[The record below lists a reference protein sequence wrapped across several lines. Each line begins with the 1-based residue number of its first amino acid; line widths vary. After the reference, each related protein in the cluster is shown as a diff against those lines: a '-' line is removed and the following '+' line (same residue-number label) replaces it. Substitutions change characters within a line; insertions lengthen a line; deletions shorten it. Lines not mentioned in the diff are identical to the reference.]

1 MQGWLSDINL
11 LMNAITLLLR
21 LWRESGSFS
30 EQVASNGFF
39 QDTAESAELIRI
51 KLPGNLFC
59 YPTLSGH
66 KNRFA
71 LRFCPPQNSRLAM
84 CRSSSPAAKER
95 LWSPR

>member
-1 MQGWLSDINL
+1 MQSWLADINL
-11 LMNAITLLLR
+11 LMNSITLLLG
-21 LWRESGSFS
+21 LWRDSGAFS

-51 KLPGNLFC
+51 KLPANLSC

-71 LRFCPPQNSRLAM
+71 LRFLSTSEQLVGDVPFQLA
-84 CRSSSPAAKER
+84 CC
-95 LWSPR
+95 